1 MSSSFLSS
9 VAYSFSFVFITDLT
23 DKSLFVIIILS
34 QTLPALVLFTTSI
47 ISLLSV
53 NFITILL
60 GMYIPKLIA
69 GIYMQII
76 ACILFFT
83 FGIITL
89 KESTKEENSVE
100 NLIHRTRQELGELDA
115 NNDYKLM
122 NDEIETNFE
131 SNNNDQIR
139 LSSTLRST
147 SSSSENEKK
156 NKKTNVGLIIA
167 VALILCLS
175 DLGDKSQITVFT
187 MAAIYD
193 IYGILI
199 GSSLALLCTVTLA
212 VLFGAWICEKIS
224 PKILLTF
231 GGILFLIFG
240 VQILLNIFFN
250 WN

>member
-1 MSSSFLSS
+1 MHFVLWRVSSPSRFP
-9 VAYSFSFVFITDLT
+9 I
-23 DKSLFVIIILS
+23 
-34 QTLPALVLFTTSI
+34 PAA
-47 ISLLSV
+47 
-53 NFITILL
+53 
-60 GMYIPKLIA
+60 K
-69 GIYMQII
+69 II

-156 NKKTNVGLIIA
+156 NNCYNTRPYYA
-167 VALILCLS
+167 ALI
-175 DLGDKSQITVFT
+175 
-187 MAAIYD
+187 
-193 IYGILI
+193 
-199 GSSLALLCTVTLA
+199 
-212 VLFGAWICEKIS
+212 
-224 PKILLTF
+224 
-231 GGILFLIFG
+231 
-240 VQILLNIFFN
+240 
-250 WN
+250 

>member
-53 NFITILL
+53 NFITVIL
-60 GMYIPKLIA
+60 GMYIPKLIS

-115 NNDYKLM
+115 MMK
-122 NDEIETNFE
+122 
-131 SNNNDQIR
+131 
-139 LSSTLRST
+139 
-147 SSSSENEKK
+147 
-156 NKKTNVGLIIA
+156 
-167 VALILCLS
+167 
-175 DLGDKSQITVFT
+175 
-187 MAAIYD
+187 
-193 IYGILI
+193 
-199 GSSLALLCTVTLA
+199 
-212 VLFGAWICEKIS
+212 
-224 PKILLTF
+224 
-231 GGILFLIFG
+231 
-240 VQILLNIFFN
+240 
-250 WN
+250 

>member
-1 MSSSFLSS
+1 MSTSFLSS

-53 NFITILL
+53 NFITVLL
-60 GMYIPKLIA
+60 GMYIPKLIS

-131 SNNNDQIR
+131 SNNNDQPYFM
-139 LSSTLRST
+139 
-147 SSSSENEKK
+147 K
-156 NKKTNVGLIIA
+156 
-167 VALILCLS
+167 
-175 DLGDKSQITVFT
+175 
-187 MAAIYD
+187 
-193 IYGILI
+193 
-199 GSSLALLCTVTLA
+199 
-212 VLFGAWICEKIS
+212 
-224 PKILLTF
+224 
-231 GGILFLIFG
+231 
-240 VQILLNIFFN
+240 
-250 WN
+250 